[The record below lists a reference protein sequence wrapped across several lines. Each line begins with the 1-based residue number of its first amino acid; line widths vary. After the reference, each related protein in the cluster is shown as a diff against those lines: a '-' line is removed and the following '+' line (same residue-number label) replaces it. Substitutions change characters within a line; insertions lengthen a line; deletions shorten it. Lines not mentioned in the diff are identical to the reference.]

1 MIAVCRLCD
10 PLVVAIVVTGLV
22 MIAAGVLVVAL
33 TYIVGHVLVAAVGI
47 HIAYE
52 TFLLAAVWAG
62 EFLLTAPRYVRGL

>member
-1 MIAVCRLCD
+1 MVAGCRLCG

-33 TYIVGHVLVAAVGI
+33 TYIVAHILVPVVSI

-52 TFLLAAVWAG
+52 TFLLAALRAG
-62 EFLLTAPRYVRGL
+62 ELLLTFTGYLSVF